1 MIFVEEVVSVE
12 LSVLIDSELVSSFN
26 NGSKKLEDILVLH
39 LEGGKDFFISISG
52 SYLLSCFGSS
62 LKQLVHLHTCKREVP
77 IATDKL
83 LDLTLVGY

>member
-1 MIFVEEVVSVE
+1 MISVEEEVSVE
-12 LSVLIDSELVSSFN
+12 LSILIDTELVSSFN
-26 NGSKKLEDILVLH
+26 SGSEKLEDILVLH

-62 LKQLVHLHTCKREVP
+62 LEQLVHLHTYMREVP
-77 IATDKL
+77 TGKL